1 MAAATAVAAGI
12 ARLDTVENAW
22 QVAVSTRR
30 LAAGSMSSLKCLK
43 KSTPI
48 IGNDTAAKWKVQ
60 VNFLLLNCK
69 EMDLSLHNCTYVQLV
84 GNSSRNEY
92 SKTRSMVINPSSVTG
107 KNLGTVLK
115 KICEHHA
122 GVEIRQTGISR
133 QSGSSTHTVQL
144 SILTE
149 NNLLLE

>member
-43 KSTPI
+43 KSNPMKEK
-48 IGNDTAAKWKVQ
+48 DTAAKRKVQ

-69 EMDLSLHNCTYVQLV
+69 DMDFSPQQGMSLPAGPKIV
-84 GNSSRNEY
+84 GPVVAAFE
-92 SKTRSMVINPSSVTG
+92 
-107 KNLGTVLK
+107 
-115 KICEHHA
+115 
-122 GVEIRQTGISR
+122 
-133 QSGSSTHTVQL
+133 
-144 SILTE
+144 E
-149 NNLLLE
+149 NG